1 MIYLGADH
9 RGFKI
14 KEEIKKYLEKLG
26 YSHQD
31 LGNKVFDP
39 EDDYPDFTKKVAVR
53 ISREPKNRGILF
65 CGSGIGMTIFA
76 NKFKGVRAA
85 LCFDEK
91 MAELSRSH
99 NDANILCV
107 SVDFLPLA
115 KIKRIVK
122 IWFETEFSRES
133 RHRRRLAKIKNYEM
147 SKLQIGDGKS
157 QRT

>member
-14 KEEIKKYLEKLG
+14 KEETKKYLEELG
-26 YSHQD
+26 YSCED
-31 LGNKVFDP
+31 LGNKVFDTD
-39 EDDYPDFTKKVAVR
+39 DDYPDFTEKVAKK
-53 ISREPKNRGILF
+53 ISQNPKDRGILF
-65 CGSGIGMTIFA
+65 CGSAIGMSIFA

-85 LCFDEK
+85 LCFNEK
-91 MAELSRSH
+91 MAQLSRSH
-99 NDANILCV
+99 NDANILCL
-107 SVDFLPLA
+107 SADFLPLA
-115 KIKRIVK
+115 KIKGIVK

-147 SKLQIGDGKS
+147 SKLQIGDDKS